1 MTNRRIS
8 VVSFRCLIGAFKVM
22 SEQQITVILGQL
34 RRMGNDKLSV
44 MMETA
49 FKMNSEEVDASSK
62 EVKVLSSQLVK
73 VAKLVAIKKVD
84 YNMKRP
90 NPFTTTTVQAVIK
103 TKA

>member
-44 MMETA
+44 MMETS

-62 EVKVLSSQLVK
+62 EVKVLSS
-73 VAKLVAIKKVD
+73 
-84 YNMKRP
+84 NMKRP